1 MESNNFDKWCGV
13 VLIYAMIF
21 CIVATLIVCLWK
33 GNGMGIFAGMGILLC
48 CKEILAT
55 IKQEK

>member
-1 MESNNFDKWCGV
+1 MDNKNWDKICGL

-21 CIVATLIVCLWK
+21 CVVATLVVSLFK
-33 GNGMGIFAGMGILLC
+33 GNGLGIFAGMGILLC

-55 IKQEK
+55 IKHED